1 MANSGI
7 YWIDITFDW
16 SVNLLYKVAGLLGI
30 SYEEINIWLFV
41 IIGPISLL
49 ISIFLNYYFYKKT
62 KKLKKIIEIQ
72 KQEISEINEA
82 EVEEKKTNYLKIF
95 GIIILIRGGFY
106 VAFCFLVI
114 GLFVLSYFSKS
125 PKLRQYTVFLFP
137 CFGIVQLNLNVPY

>member
-16 SVNLLYKVAGLLGI
+16 CVNFLNKVAGLLDI

-72 KQEISEINEA
+72 KKEISDINEV

-95 GIIILIRGGFY
+95 GIIILIILILY
-106 VAFCFLVI
+106 FLE
-114 GLFVLSYFSKS
+114 LK
-125 PKLRQYTVFLFP
+125 
-137 CFGIVQLNLNVPY
+137 N

>member
-41 IIGPISLL
+41 IIGPVSLL
-49 ISIFLNYYFYKKT
+49 TSIFSNYYFYKKT

-72 KQEISEINEA
+72 KQEQEISEINEFD
-82 EVEEKKTNYLKIF
+82 VEEKKTNYLKIF
-95 GIIILIRGGFY
+95 GIIILIILILY
-106 VAFCFLVI
+106 FLE
-114 GLFVLSYFSKS
+114 LK
-125 PKLRQYTVFLFP
+125 
-137 CFGIVQLNLNVPY
+137 N

>member
-41 IIGPISLL
+41 IIGPISLS

-62 KKLKKIIEIQ
+62 NKLKKIIEIQ
-72 KQEISEINEA
+72 KQEISENNEI
-82 EVEEKKTNYLKIF
+82 EVEEKKQ
-95 GIIILIRGGFY
+95 IISK
-106 VAFCFLVI
+106 FL
-114 GLFVLSYFSKS
+114 G
-125 PKLRQYTVFLFP
+125 
-137 CFGIVQLNLNVPY
+137 

>member
-49 ISIFLNYYFYKKT
+49 ISILLNYYFYKKT
-62 KKLKKIIEIQ
+62 KQMQKIIEIQ
-72 KQEISEINEA
+72 KQEISEINEV

-95 GIIILIRGGFY
+95 GIIILIILILY
-106 VAFCFLVI
+106 FLE
-114 GLFVLSYFSKS
+114 LK
-125 PKLRQYTVFLFP
+125 
-137 CFGIVQLNLNVPY
+137 N

>member
-49 ISIFLNYYFYKKT
+49 ISIFLIIIFIKN
-62 KKLKKIIEIQ
+62 KKLKK
-72 KQEISEINEA
+72 
-82 EVEEKKTNYLKIF
+82 
-95 GIIILIRGGFY
+95 
-106 VAFCFLVI
+106 
-114 GLFVLSYFSKS
+114 
-125 PKLRQYTVFLFP
+125 
-137 CFGIVQLNLNVPY
+137 